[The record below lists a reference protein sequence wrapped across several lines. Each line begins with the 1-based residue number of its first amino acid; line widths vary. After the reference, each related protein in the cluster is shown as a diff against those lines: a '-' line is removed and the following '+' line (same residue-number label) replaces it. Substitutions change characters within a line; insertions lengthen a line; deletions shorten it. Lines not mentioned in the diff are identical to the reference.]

1 MSANSFQR
9 SQDKVETPLSPVAQE
24 WLKKYVKDI
33 EFDSN
38 CKISS
43 ALIDDSLDI
52 KIEQS
57 FPSPVASLAIQWS
70 RKYLKNLQIASSET
84 APQAENND
92 LRTIGS
98 KKWRMQTA
106 SFLQESLIHASI
118 KAITQTQLLLS
129 KEIKR
134 HQIDPKLID
143 YLQIAMDSCEIH
155 RKVLEVYGNAEDPSY
170 IAVKVGQETGA
181 MRQKYTAI
189 DPRLIGFVSMQ
200 VYYTTLFLLK
210 DISAVEKT
218 VLTAYFKVIDDY
230 LYMPLRRCYQAAA
243 KHSYD
248 SPSLQAVRQL
258 LGQSTEIAARIFS
271 RVSQLNPD
279 YHSYSGSLNSTLV
292 KTASIRDVEM
302 FQVYLWLSVLEEN
315 IAVFYQ
321 ELFPVCVMLY
331 PILGVKWHLVWQML
345 NCLEQ
350 EIYLRL
356 EPQQLEMIIPYYR
369 AMYEIFSP
377 AVFEDDFGGG

>member
-1 MSANSFQR
+1 MSTNSFEG
-9 SQDKVETPLSPVAQE
+9 SQDKVETPLSPVAQK

-43 ALIDDSLDI
+43 ALIDDSLEI
-52 KIEQS
+52 KIEQL
-57 FPSPVASLAIQWS
+57 FPSPVVSLAIQWA
-70 RKYLKNLQIASSET
+70 KNYLKNLQIAPSKT
-84 APQAENND
+84 IPQAED
-92 LRTIGS
+92 SDFRIIGS
-98 KKWRMQTA
+98 KIWRAQTA
-106 SFLQESLIHASI
+106 SILQESLTYASI
-118 KAITQTQLLLS
+118 DAITHTQLLLS

-134 HQIDPKLID
+134 HHINPKLID
-143 YLQIAMDSCEIH
+143 YLQIAADSCEIH
-155 RKVLEVYGNAEDPSY
+155 RKVLEVYGNADHPSY
-170 IAVKVGQETGA
+170 SAVTVGQEIGA
-181 MRQKYTAI
+181 MRDKYTAI

-210 DISAVEKT
+210 DISAVERT

-230 LYMPLRRCYQAAA
+230 LSMPLRRCYQAAA

-258 LGQSTEIAARIFS
+258 LGKSTEIAASVFS
-271 RVSQLNPD
+271 RVSQLNPG
-279 YHSYSGSLNSTLV
+279 YYSYSGSLNSTLV

-302 FQVYLWLSVLEEN
+302 FQIYLFLSILEEN
-315 IAVFYQ
+315 VAVFYQ

-331 PILGVKWHLVWQML
+331 PILGVKWELVWQML

-350 EIYLRL
+350 EICLRL
-356 EPQQLEMIIPYYR
+356 EPQQLERIMPYFQ
-369 AMYEIFSP
+369 ALYEMFSP
-377 AVFEDDFGGG
+377 AVFEDDGG

>member
-1 MSANSFQR
+1 MSADSFQG
-9 SQDKVETPLSPVAQE
+9 SQDKVETPLSPVAQQ

-43 ALIDDSLDI
+43 ALIDDSLEI
-52 KIEQS
+52 KIEQL

-70 RKYLKNLQIASSET
+70 RKYLKNIQIDTPET
-84 APQAENND
+84 APQSED
-92 LRTIGS
+92 SDFGIIGS
-98 KKWRMQTA
+98 KSWRAQTA
-106 SFLQESLIHASI
+106 SILQESLLYAGID
-118 KAITQTQLLLS
+118 AIFHTKLLLS
-129 KEIKR
+129 KQIKR

-143 YLQIAMDSCEIH
+143 YLQIAIDSCEIH
-155 RKVLEVYGNAEDPSY
+155 RKVLEVYGNAENPGY
-170 IAVKVGQETGA
+170 IAVKLGQDIGA
-181 MRQKYTAI
+181 MRDKYTAI

-200 VYYTTLFLLK
+200 VYYTNVFLLK
-210 DISAVEKT
+210 DISAVEKN

-271 RVSQLNPD
+271 CVSQLNPD
-279 YHSYSGSLNSTLV
+279 YYSYSGALNSTLV

-350 EIYLRL
+350 EICLRL
-356 EPQQLEMIIPYYR
+356 EPQQLEMIMPYSR

-377 AVFEDDFGGG
+377 AVFEDDFDG